1 MDHIIQSPGK
11 YIQGADVINRLGE
24 YLKPLAERWLVVGDK
39 FVLGFTQST
48 VEKSFKDAGLVVEI
62 APFGGECSQN
72 EIDRLRGIAETA
84 QCGAILG
91 IGGGKT
97 LDTAKALAHF
107 MGVPVAI
114 APTIASTDAPCS
126 ALSVIYTDE
135 GEFDRYLL
143 LPNNPNMVIVD
154 TKIVAGAPARLLA
167 AGIGDALATWF
178 EARACSRS
186 GATTMAG
193 GKCTQAALALAELC
207 YNTLLEEGEKAM
219 LAAEQHVVTPAL
231 ERVIEANTYLSGVG
245 IASTDAPCSALSVIY
260 TDEGEFDRYL
270 LLPNNPNMVIVDT
283 KIVAGAPARLLAAGI
298 GDALATWFEARAC
311 SRSGAT
317 TMAGGKC
324 TQAALALAELCYNT
338 LLEEG
343 EKAMLAAEQ
352 HVVTPALERVI
363 EANTYL
369 SGVGF
374 ESGGLAAAHA
384 VHNGLTAIPDAHHY
398 YHGEKVAF
406 GTLTQLVLENAPV
419 EEIETVAA
427 LSHAVGLPITLAQLD
442 IKEDVPA
449 KMRIVAE
456 AACAEGET
464 IHNMPGGATPDQVY
478 AALLVA
484 DQYGQRFLQEWE

>member
-1 MDHIIQSPGK
+1 MDRIIQSPGK
-11 YIQGADVINRLGE
+11 YIQGANVIARLGD
-24 YLKPLAERWLVVGDK
+24 YLKPMANNWLVVGDK
-39 FVLGFTQST
+39 FVLGFAEETLR
-48 VEKSFKDAGLVVEI
+48 KSLTDAGLSVEI

-72 EIDRLRGIAETA
+72 EIDRLRAVAEKS
-84 QCGAILG
+84 QCGAVLG

-107 MGVPVAI
+107 MNVPVAI

-126 ALSVIYTDE
+126 ALSVIYTDA

-143 LPNNPNMVIVD
+143 LPHNPNMVIVD
-154 TKIVAGAPARLLA
+154 TQIVAGAPARLLA
-167 AGIGDALATWF
+167 AGIGDALA
-178 EARACSRS
+178 
-186 GATTMAG
+186 
-193 GKCTQAALALAELC
+193 ELC
-207 YNTLLEEGEKAM
+207 YNTL
-219 LAAEQHVVTPAL
+219 
-231 ERVIEANTYLSGVG
+231 I
-245 IASTDAPCSALSVIY
+245 
-260 TDEGEFDRYL
+260 
-270 LLPNNPNMVIVDT
+270 
-283 KIVAGAPARLLAAGI
+283 
-298 GDALATWFEARAC
+298 
-311 SRSGAT
+311 
-317 TMAGGKC
+317 
-324 TQAALALAELCYNT
+324 
-338 LLEEG
+338 EEG

-384 VHNGLTAIPDAHHY
+384 IHNGLTAIPDAHHY

-427 LSHAVGLPITLAQLD
+427 LCHSVGLPITLAQLD
-442 IKEDVPA
+442 IKQDIPA
-449 KMRIVAE
+449 KMRTVAE
-456 AACAEGET
+456 ASCAEGET
-464 IHNMPGGATPDQVY
+464 IHNMPGGATPDEVY

>member
-11 YIQGADVINRLGE
+11 YIQGADVITRLGD
-24 YLKPLAERWLVVGDK
+24 YLKPLSERWLIVGDK
-39 FVLGFTQST
+39 FVLGFAEETLRQSLT
-48 VEKSFKDAGLVVEI
+48 DAGLALEI

-72 EIDRLRGIAETA
+72 EIDRLRSVAEKA
-84 QCGAILG
+84 RCGAILG

-107 MGVPVAI
+107 MRLPVAI

-126 ALSVIYTDE
+126 ALSVIYTDSGKFE
-135 GEFDRYLL
+135 RYLM
-143 LPNNPNMVIVD
+143 LPKNPEMVIVD
-154 TKIVAGAPARLLA
+154 TRIVADAPARLLA

-186 GATTMAG
+186 GGKTMAG
-193 GKCTQAALALAELC
+193 GQSTQAALALAELC
-207 YNTLLEEGEKAM
+207 YNTLVEEGEKAM

-231 ERVIEANTYLSGVG
+231 ERVV
-245 IASTDAPCSALSVIY
+245 
-260 TDEGEFDRYL
+260 
-270 LLPNNPNMVIVDT
+270 
-283 KIVAGAPARLLAAGI
+283 
-298 GDALATWFEARAC
+298 
-311 SRSGAT
+311 
-317 TMAGGKC
+317 
-324 TQAALALAELCYNT
+324 
-338 LLEEG
+338 
-343 EKAMLAAEQ
+343 
-352 HVVTPALERVI
+352 

-384 VHNGLTAIPDAHHY
+384 IHNGLTAIPDAHHF

-427 LSHAVGLPITLAQLD
+427 LCHSVGLPITLAQLD
-442 IKEDVPA
+442 IKTDIPA
-449 KMRIVAE
+449 KMRTVAG

>member
-1 MDHIIQSPGK
+1 MDRIIQSPGK
-11 YIQGADVINRLGE
+11 YIQGADVLTRLGD
-24 YLKPLAERWLVVGDK
+24 YLKPLAARWLVVGDK
-39 FVLGFTQST
+39 FVLGFAEATLRQSF
-48 VEKSFKDAGLVVEI
+48 EQAKLYVEI

-72 EIDRLRGIAETA
+72 EIDRLRELAKSA
-84 QCGAILG
+84 DCQAILG

-107 MGVPVAI
+107 MDLPVAI

-126 ALSVIYTDE
+126 ALSVIYTDS
-135 GEFDRYLL
+135 GKFDRYLM
-143 LPNNPNMVIVD
+143 LPHNPNIVIVD
-154 TKIVAGAPARLLA
+154 TQVVARAPARLLA

-207 YNTLLEEGEKAM
+207 YNTL
-219 LAAEQHVVTPAL
+219 V
-231 ERVIEANTYLSGVG
+231 
-245 IASTDAPCSALSVIY
+245 
-260 TDEGEFDRYL
+260 
-270 LLPNNPNMVIVDT
+270 
-283 KIVAGAPARLLAAGI
+283 
-298 GDALATWFEARAC
+298 
-311 SRSGAT
+311 
-317 TMAGGKC
+317 
-324 TQAALALAELCYNT
+324 
-338 LLEEG
+338 EEG

-384 VHNGLTAIPDAHHY
+384 IHNGLTAIPDAHHY

-427 LSHAVGLPITLAQLD
+427 LCHSVGLPITLAQLD
-442 IKEDVPA
+442 ITTEIPA
-449 KMRIVAE
+449 KMRLVA
-456 AACAEGET
+456 AASCAKDET

>member
-1 MDHIIQSPGK
+1 MDRIIQSPGK

-39 FVLGFTQST
+39 FVLGFAQST

-193 GKCTQAALALAELC
+193 GKCTQAAL
-207 YNTLLEEGEKAM
+207 
-219 LAAEQHVVTPAL
+219 
-231 ERVIEANTYLSGVG
+231 
-245 IASTDAPCSALSVIY
+245 
-260 TDEGEFDRYL
+260 
-270 LLPNNPNMVIVDT
+270 
-283 KIVAGAPARLLAAGI
+283 
-298 GDALATWFEARAC
+298 
-311 SRSGAT
+311 
-317 TMAGGKC
+317 
-324 TQAALALAELCYNT
+324 
-338 LLEEG
+338 
-343 EKAMLAAEQ
+343 
-352 HVVTPALERVI
+352 ERVI

>member
-1 MDHIIQSPGK
+1 MDRIIQSPGK
-11 YIQGADVINRLGE
+11 YIQGADVITRLGV
-24 YLKPLAERWLVVGDK
+24 YLKPLAERWLIVGDK
-39 FVLGFTQST
+39 FVLGFAE
-48 VEKSFKDAGLVVEI
+48 EKLRKSLADAGLAGEI
-62 APFGGECSQN
+62 APFGGECSHN
-72 EIDRLRGIAETA
+72 EINRLRDIAGSARCTA
-84 QCGAILG
+84 VLG

-107 MGVPVAI
+107 MNLPVVI

-126 ALSVIYTDE
+126 ALSVIYTDD
-135 GEFDRYLL
+135 GEFDRCLM
-143 LPNNPNMVIVD
+143 LPRNPNMVIVD
-154 TKIVAGAPARLLA
+154 TQSVAGAPARLLA

-207 YNTLLEEGEKAM
+207 YNTL
-219 LAAEQHVVTPAL
+219 V
-231 ERVIEANTYLSGVG
+231 
-245 IASTDAPCSALSVIY
+245 
-260 TDEGEFDRYL
+260 
-270 LLPNNPNMVIVDT
+270 
-283 KIVAGAPARLLAAGI
+283 
-298 GDALATWFEARAC
+298 
-311 SRSGAT
+311 
-317 TMAGGKC
+317 
-324 TQAALALAELCYNT
+324 
-338 LLEEG
+338 EEG

-384 VHNGLTAIPDAHHY
+384 IHNGLTAIPDAHHY

-427 LSHAVGLPITLAQLD
+427 LCHSVGLPITLAQLEIKVD
-442 IKEDVPA
+442 IPG
-449 KMRIVAE
+449 KMRTVAE

>member
-1 MDHIIQSPGK
+1 MDRIIQSPGK

-39 FVLGFTQST
+39 FVLGFAQST

-114 APTIASTDAPCS
+114 APT
-126 ALSVIYTDE
+126 
-135 GEFDRYLL
+135 
-143 LPNNPNMVIVD
+143 
-154 TKIVAGAPARLLA
+154 
-167 AGIGDALATWF
+167 
-178 EARACSRS
+178 
-186 GATTMAG
+186 
-193 GKCTQAALALAELC
+193 
-207 YNTLLEEGEKAM
+207 
-219 LAAEQHVVTPAL
+219 
-231 ERVIEANTYLSGVG
+231 

-484 DQYGQRFLQEWE
+484 DQYGQRFLQEWNNLLQTPGLSGSLNAKLPDALRLSSLRNLCNILNMRAFVGRIRRSLRIRHSVPVI

>member
-1 MDHIIQSPGK
+1 M
-11 YIQGADVINRLGE
+11 
-24 YLKPLAERWLVVGDK
+24 
-39 FVLGFTQST
+39 
-48 VEKSFKDAGLVVEI
+48 
-62 APFGGECSQN
+62 
-72 EIDRLRGIAETA
+72 
-84 QCGAILG
+84 LG

-107 MGVPVAI
+107 MNVPVAI

-135 GEFDRYLL
+135 GEFDSYLM
-143 LPNNPNMVIVD
+143 LPRNPNMVIVD
-154 TKIVAGAPARLLA
+154 TQIVAGAPARLLA

-231 ERVIEANTYLSGVG
+231 ERVV
-245 IASTDAPCSALSVIY
+245 
-260 TDEGEFDRYL
+260 
-270 LLPNNPNMVIVDT
+270 
-283 KIVAGAPARLLAAGI
+283 
-298 GDALATWFEARAC
+298 
-311 SRSGAT
+311 
-317 TMAGGKC
+317 
-324 TQAALALAELCYNT
+324 
-338 LLEEG
+338 
-343 EKAMLAAEQ
+343 
-352 HVVTPALERVI
+352 

-384 VHNGLTAIPDAHHY
+384 IHNGITAIPDAHHY
-398 YHGEKVAF
+398 YHKEAF

-419 EEIETVAA
+419 DKIETVAA
-427 LSHAVGLPITLAQLD
+427 LCHSVGLPITLAQLD
-442 IKEDVPA
+442 IKGDIPT
-449 KMRIVAE
+449 KMRLVAE

-464 IHNMPGGATPDQVY
+464 IHNMPGGVDSDQVY

-484 DQYGQRFLQEWE
+484 DQYGQRFLSRMGINQSKTPGDSRVFFYASLQAGAGYAPRLLILIIANASTINAMPQPSTFPGFSCSSHQENSTPPTGTASVLRPAILAGKLRSTKSRRPGQHHCKDCAVSQGPENVGLPVYRSLRDEPGHYAHYYDGI

>member
-1 MDHIIQSPGK
+1 MDRIIQSPGK

-39 FVLGFTQST
+39 FVLGFAQST

-62 APFGGECSQN
+62 APFGGGCSQN

-167 AGIGDALATWF
+167 AGIGD
-178 EARACSRS
+178 
-186 GATTMAG
+186 
-193 GKCTQAALALAELC
+193 
-207 YNTLLEEGEKAM
+207 
-219 LAAEQHVVTPAL
+219 
-231 ERVIEANTYLSGVG
+231 
-245 IASTDAPCSALSVIY
+245 
-260 TDEGEFDRYL
+260 
-270 LLPNNPNMVIVDT
+270 
-283 KIVAGAPARLLAAGI
+283 
-298 GDALATWFEARAC
+298 
-311 SRSGAT
+311 
-317 TMAGGKC
+317 
-324 TQAALALAELCYNT
+324 ALALAELCYNT

-456 AACAEGET
+456 AACAECET

>member
-1 MDHIIQSPGK
+1 M
-11 YIQGADVINRLGE
+11 
-24 YLKPLAERWLVVGDK
+24 GDK
-39 FVLGFTQST
+39 FVLGFAQST

-126 ALSVIYTDE
+126 ALSVIYTDD

-167 AGIGDALATWF
+167 AGIGDALATGLKRVLALVAVRPQW
-178 EARACSRS
+178 RAVSVLRQRWRWLNC
-186 GATTMAG
+186 ATTRCW
-193 GKCTQAALALAELC
+193 K
-207 YNTLLEEGEKAM
+207 KAKK
-219 LAAEQHVVTPAL
+219 
-231 ERVIEANTYLSGVG
+231 R
-245 IASTDAPCSALSVIY
+245 C
-260 TDEGEFDRYL
+260 
-270 LLPNNPNMVIVDT
+270 LPPN
-283 KIVAGAPARLLAAGI
+283 
-298 GDALATWFEARAC
+298 
-311 SRSGAT
+311 
-317 TMAGGKC
+317 
-324 TQAALALAELCYNT
+324 
-338 LLEEG
+338 
-343 EKAMLAAEQ
+343 Q

>member
-1 MDHIIQSPGK
+1 MDRIIQSPGK

-39 FVLGFTQST
+39 FVLGFAQST

-97 LDTAKALAHF
+97 LDTAKALAHL

-143 LPNNPNMVIVD
+143 LPNNPNTVIVD

-167 AGIGDALATWF
+167 AGIGD
-178 EARACSRS
+178 
-186 GATTMAG
+186 
-193 GKCTQAALALAELC
+193 
-207 YNTLLEEGEKAM
+207 
-219 LAAEQHVVTPAL
+219 
-231 ERVIEANTYLSGVG
+231 
-245 IASTDAPCSALSVIY
+245 
-260 TDEGEFDRYL
+260 
-270 LLPNNPNMVIVDT
+270 
-283 KIVAGAPARLLAAGI
+283 
-298 GDALATWFEARAC
+298 
-311 SRSGAT
+311 
-317 TMAGGKC
+317 
-324 TQAALALAELCYNT
+324 ALALAELCYNT

>member
-1 MDHIIQSPGK
+1 MDRIIQSPGK
-11 YIQGADVINRLGE
+11 YIQGAGVLSRIGD

-39 FVLGFTQST
+39 FVLGFAEETLRQ
-48 VEKSFKDAGLVVEI
+48 SFKQAALSVEI

-72 EIDRLRGIAETA
+72 EIDRLRKLADSARCTA
-84 QCGAILG
+84 VLG

-107 MGVPVAI
+107 MAVPVAI

-126 ALSVIYTDE
+126 ALSVIYTDD
-135 GEFDRYLL
+135 GEFDRYLM
-143 LPNNPNMVIVD
+143 LPHNPNIVIVD
-154 TKIVAGAPARLLA
+154 TQVVAGAPARLLA
-167 AGIGDALATWF
+167 SGIGDALATWF

-207 YNTLLEEGEKAM
+207 YNTLLEQGEKAM

-231 ERVIEANTYLSGVG
+231 ERI
-245 IASTDAPCSALSVIY
+245 
-260 TDEGEFDRYL
+260 
-270 LLPNNPNMVIVDT
+270 
-283 KIVAGAPARLLAAGI
+283 
-298 GDALATWFEARAC
+298 
-311 SRSGAT
+311 
-317 TMAGGKC
+317 
-324 TQAALALAELCYNT
+324 
-338 LLEEG
+338 
-343 EKAMLAAEQ
+343 
-352 HVVTPALERVI
+352 I

-384 VHNGLTAIPDAHHY
+384 IHNGLTAIPDAHHY
-398 YHGEKVAF
+398 YPGEKVAF
-406 GTLTQLVLENAPV
+406 GTLTQLVLENAPS

-427 LSHAVGLPITLAQLD
+427 LCHSVGLPITLAQLD
-442 IKEDVPA
+442 IKEDVQT
-449 KMRIVAE
+449 KMRLVAQ

-464 IHNMPGGATPDQVY
+464 IHNMPGGVSPEQVY

>member
-1 MDHIIQSPGK
+1 MDRIIQSPGK
-11 YIQGADVINRLGE
+11 YIQGADVLTRLGD
-24 YLKPLAERWLVVGDK
+24 YLKPLANRWLVVGDK
-39 FVLGFTQST
+39 FVLGFAEDTLRQ
-48 VEKSFKDAGLVVEI
+48 SFKKAELHAEI

-72 EIDRLRGIAETA
+72 EIDRLKKLADSA
-84 QCGAILG
+84 DCLAVLG

-107 MGVPVAI
+107 MDVPVAI
-114 APTIASTDAPCS
+114 APTIASTNAPCS
-126 ALSVIYTDE
+126 ALSVIYTDS
-135 GEFDRYLL
+135 GEFDRYLM
-143 LPNNPNMVIVD
+143 LPHNPNMVIVD
-154 TKIVAGAPARLLA
+154 TKVVAGAPARLLA

-207 YNTLLEEGEKAM
+207 YNTLVEEGEKAM

-231 ERVIEANTYLSGVG
+231 ERI
-245 IASTDAPCSALSVIY
+245 
-260 TDEGEFDRYL
+260 
-270 LLPNNPNMVIVDT
+270 
-283 KIVAGAPARLLAAGI
+283 
-298 GDALATWFEARAC
+298 
-311 SRSGAT
+311 
-317 TMAGGKC
+317 
-324 TQAALALAELCYNT
+324 
-338 LLEEG
+338 
-343 EKAMLAAEQ
+343 
-352 HVVTPALERVI
+352 I

-384 VHNGLTAIPDAHHY
+384 IHNGMTAVPDAHHF

-427 LSHAVGLPITLAQLD
+427 LCHSVKLPITLAQLN
-442 IKEDVPA
+442 IKEDIPA
-449 KMRIVAE
+449 KMRLIAE
-456 AACAEGET
+456 ASCAEGET
-464 IHNMPGGATPDQVY
+464 IHNMPGGVTPDQVY

>member
-1 MDHIIQSPGK
+1 MDRIIQSPGK

-39 FVLGFTQST
+39 FVLGFAQST

-167 AGIGDALATWF
+167 AGIGD
-178 EARACSRS
+178 
-186 GATTMAG
+186 
-193 GKCTQAALALAELC
+193 
-207 YNTLLEEGEKAM
+207 
-219 LAAEQHVVTPAL
+219 
-231 ERVIEANTYLSGVG
+231 
-245 IASTDAPCSALSVIY
+245 
-260 TDEGEFDRYL
+260 
-270 LLPNNPNMVIVDT
+270 
-283 KIVAGAPARLLAAGI
+283 
-298 GDALATWFEARAC
+298 
-311 SRSGAT
+311 
-317 TMAGGKC
+317 
-324 TQAALALAELCYNT
+324 ALALAELCYNT

>member
-1 MDHIIQSPGK
+1 MAQFS
-11 YIQGADVINRLGE
+11 VLV
-24 YLKPLAERWLVVGDK
+24 AE
-39 FVLGFTQST
+39 
-48 VEKSFKDAGLVVEI
+48 
-62 APFGGECSQN
+62 
-72 EIDRLRGIAETA
+72 
-84 QCGAILG
+84 
-91 IGGGKT
+91 KT

-154 TKIVAGAPARLLA
+154 TKIVAGAP
-167 AGIGDALATWF
+167 
-178 EARACSRS
+178 
-186 GATTMAG
+186 
-193 GKCTQAALALAELC
+193 
-207 YNTLLEEGEKAM
+207 
-219 LAAEQHVVTPAL
+219 
-231 ERVIEANTYLSGVG
+231 
-245 IASTDAPCSALSVIY
+245 
-260 TDEGEFDRYL
+260 
-270 LLPNNPNMVIVDT
+270 
-283 KIVAGAPARLLAAGI
+283 
-298 GDALATWFEARAC
+298 
-311 SRSGAT
+311 

>member
-1 MDHIIQSPGK
+1 MDRIIQSPGK
-11 YIQGADVINRLGE
+11 YIQGADVITRLGS

-39 FVLGFTQST
+39 FVLGFAQPAL
-48 VEKSFKDAGLVVEI
+48 EKSFQDAGLALEI
-62 APFGGECSQN
+62 APFGGECSQH
-72 EIDRLRGIAETA
+72 EIDRLRGVAEQA
-84 QCGAILG
+84 QCGAVLG

-126 ALSVIYTDE
+126 ALSVIYTDA

-143 LPNNPNMVIVD
+143 LPNNPDRVIVD

-193 GKCTQAALALAELC
+193 GQCTQAALALAELC
-207 YNTLLEEGEKAM
+207 YNTL
-219 LAAEQHVVTPAL
+219 
-231 ERVIEANTYLSGVG
+231 I
-245 IASTDAPCSALSVIY
+245 
-260 TDEGEFDRYL
+260 
-270 LLPNNPNMVIVDT
+270 
-283 KIVAGAPARLLAAGI
+283 
-298 GDALATWFEARAC
+298 
-311 SRSGAT
+311 
-317 TMAGGKC
+317 
-324 TQAALALAELCYNT
+324 
-338 LLEEG
+338 EEG

-384 VHNGLTAIPDAHHY
+384 IHNGLTAIPDAHHY

-427 LSHAVGLPITLAQLD
+427 LCHSVGLPITLAQLD
-442 IKEDVPA
+442 IKQDIPA